1 MLEELRVGFLVTS
14 TSVALITCEGS
25 NGEGRQRSKHSSA
38 FLQVLFGTRRVCA
51 REAPWAQRRSAECWR
66 RSSGRGRGLRPSNR
80 PGYCEHHRSRF
91 SLKGRLERV
100 ELGVPSLF
108 ECIVKIKKGHIEPPG
123 LRVRVRFRPVSWL
136 ESQPPHVA
144 PPTLDSA
151 LLGAVGSA
159 AHHTRSCRPR
169 GPEARARRLQR
180 RGHPLPPARPTV
192 GCRFRAGGF
201 GPASPS
207 FSTKSSRCVAFFGVK
222 PSPGQSEISA
232 FFQEHGNTKGLR
244 GEIVKRKPFLFRLN
258 AVGRLKL
265 SFEILQYSWWWGH
278 EWGRV
283 KAPSAAVCALLSPA
297 HLQTQ
302 VVLHLKE
309 GREGNVGF

>member
-1 MLEELRVGFLVTS
+1 MKT
-14 TSVALITCEGS
+14 
-25 NGEGRQRSKHSSA
+25 
-38 FLQVLFGTRRVCA
+38 
-51 REAPWAQRRSAECWR
+51 
-66 RSSGRGRGLRPSNR
+66 
-80 PGYCEHHRSRF
+80 
-91 SLKGRLERV
+91 
-100 ELGVPSLF
+100 
-108 ECIVKIKKGHIEPPG
+108 KKVHIEPPG

-144 PPTLDSA
+144 PPTPDSA
-151 LLGAVGSA
+151 PLGAVGSA

-207 FSTKSSRCVAFFGVK
+207 SFSTKSSRCIAFFGVK

-244 GEIVKRKPFLFRLN
+244 GEIVKRKPFSLL
-258 AVGRLKL
+258 AECSG
-265 SFEILQYSWWWGH
+265 EI
-278 EWGRV
+278 
-283 KAPSAAVCALLSPA
+283 K
-297 HLQTQ
+297 T
-302 VVLHLKE
+302 
-309 GREGNVGF
+309 FI